1 MRCSWA
7 CIGVPSTSLKAA
19 MTVGDAGVD
28 GRLERPQVQVAQG
41 VLADADRVVVAAAG
55 GEAVAGEVLGARGE
69 PVGVARVVA
78 LEAAHERGGEAA
90 REHRRLAERLG
101 DPAPARLLG
110 DVDHRGERPRDPV
123 DGGLAG
129 RDRARPPRRGRGRRR
144 PRGRAGSGTTVRW
157 PWMTSRPK
165 SSGMPRRL
173 PSTAWRWAAS
183 MLPTRTPSSR
193 SLPPVAP
200 ERVEAR
206 ADAAGARS
214 LGVGLGVDVG
224 DLVGLADLLGQGH
237 LGHEQVDALLD
248 GQRGIEPRPL
258 GRAWRWRSHV
268 SGSPRDLGG
277 GRAVAVASVGEPSS
291 RSAARDGHPRPR

>member
-1 MRCSWA
+1 M
-7 CIGVPSTSLKAA
+7 GVHRDA
-19 MTVGDAGVD
+19 VDVVEGRHDGGDAGVD

-55 GEAVAGEVLGARGE
+55 GEAVAGEVLGARRE

-78 LEAAHERGGEAA
+78 LEAAHEAGREAA
-90 REHRRLAERLG
+90 REHRGLAERLG

-110 DVDHRGERPRDPV
+110 DVDHRGEGPRDPV

-129 RDRARPPRRGRGRRR
+129 RDRADLLGEVGVEGGRDAERD
-144 PRGRAGSGTTVRW
+144 RATVRW

-165 SSGMPRRL
+165 RSGMPRRL

-200 ERVEAR
+200 EA
-206 ADAAGARS
+206 
-214 LGVGLGVDVG
+214 
-224 DLVGLADLLGQGH
+224 
-237 LGHEQVDALLD
+237 
-248 GQRGIEPRPL
+248 
-258 GRAWRWRSHV
+258 
-268 SGSPRDLGG
+268 
-277 GRAVAVASVGEPSS
+277 
-291 RSAARDGHPRPR
+291 